1 MTVSEKT
8 VNDVFAAAWEIA
20 VHRNPVLLARLQT
33 VSTIE
38 RTRQRIGEM
47 LTQGCSFAVARDYIV
62 DELLE
67 PTSPLCREP
76 H

>member
-1 MTVSEKT
+1 MAVSEKT
-8 VNDVFAAAWEIA
+8 INEVFAAAWEIA

-33 VSTIE
+33 DSTIE

-47 LTQGCSFAVARDYIV
+47 MAQGCSFAVARDHIV
-62 DELLE
+62 NELLE
-67 PTSPLCREP
+67 PNSPLYQEP